1 MVTCAASSKRVEKKE
16 QVRQGA
22 SADIREIYTEARSQG
37 VNVPALRNI
46 VRERTKDPA
55 KRAQVEAAMQAYRAE
70 LGMIAGSAG
79 AGEMSI
85 REAAMTTGFSRSAI
99 HRELSHR
106 KEIPVRWDGRRA
118 HDRSSRRSRRGVPQR
133 RKSVQWDSRCANG
146 RRGRRFEHP
155 AVPEAREIVAMSS
168 GGIRLRR

>member
-1 MVTCAASSKRVEKKE
+1 MIRTSNRAASAAVPITPSDGLHGAKETNGHLRGIVERIEKKE

-70 LGMIAGSAG
+70 LGMIADLSA
-79 AGEMSI
+79 
-85 REAAMTTGFSRSAI
+85 
-99 HRELSHR
+99 
-106 KEIPVRWDGRRA
+106 
-118 HDRSSRRSRRGVPQR
+118 
-133 RKSVQWDSRCANG
+133 
-146 RRGRRFEHP
+146 P
-155 AVPEAREIVAMSS
+155 AR
-168 GGIRLRR
+168 